1 MDVDSLKVI
10 KYKTNFITVLPI
22 RLIVGGVQK
31 IMVDIYSGSACISGY
46 KVSMDSDSHSHC
58 TCLVPSQPS
67 PSPCSEVKT
76 MFVCLVLSVKN
87 P

>member
-31 IMVDIYSGSACISGY
+31 IMVDIYSGSACISRY

-58 TCLVPSQPS
+58 MSSHLVSLLLLLVPKLKQ
-67 PSPCSEVKT
+67 CL
-76 MFVCLVLSVKN
+76 FVWFCL
-87 P
+87 